1 MLTKHTYL
9 FLVSL
14 TVAVAVAV
22 LAGLP
27 ESLTTTLSVYSL
39 VVSADK
45 ELFTIILPL
54 VSTSKNTGALPSPVS
69 LYDSMLN
76 GALSWSV
83 AMTRPITVPIGVL
96 PSTKGENT
104 REDITK
110 NHWTELDGLCTH
122 ISLHEKYKFIVE
134 LLARLRYELRSAG
147 GV

>member
-1 MLTKHTYL
+1 MHKVDMITQQYHSYRLVKYSKMLTYL

-14 TVAVAVAV
+14 TVAEAVAV

-39 VVSADK
+39 VVSADS

-54 VSTSKNTGALPSPVS
+54 VSTSKKTGALPSPVS

-83 AMTRPITVPIGVL
+83 AITRPITVPIGVL

-104 REDITK
+104 HKHMRKIHSK
-110 NHWTELDGLCTH
+110 
-122 ISLHEKYKFIVE
+122 
-134 LLARLRYELRSAG
+134 
-147 GV
+147 